1 MVAQHAHGA
10 AQIGGMRR
18 RKSLIRPD
26 DLLGTSL
33 ANAVPRRAVW
43 IRRRREARVNAL
55 GTLLTVLAVIVGAVL
70 LIPVLG
76 VVLGLAVAFG
86 GVLLW
91 LLPIVLIAASDK
103 VGTAEKILWI
113 LAIIFL
119 SWFAWIF
126 YFFFA
131 PVFDKPQRHSY
142 Y

>member
-1 MVAQHAHGA
+1 MLCARAREPA
-10 AQIGGMRR
+10 DGGGSIV
-18 RKSLIRPD
+18 K
-26 DLLGTSL
+26 
-33 ANAVPRRAVW
+33 
-43 IRRRREARVNAL
+43 AL
-55 GTLLTVLAVIVGAVL
+55 GTLVTVLAIIVGAIV
-70 LIPVLG
+70 LIPILG

-91 LLPIVLIAASDK
+91 LLPIVLIAVSDK

-113 LAIIFL
+113 LAIVFL

-131 PVFDKPQRHSY
+131 PVFDRPQRHSY

>member
-1 MVAQHAHGA
+1 MNVLGA
-10 AQIGGMRR
+10 
-18 RKSLIRPD
+18 
-26 DLLGTSL
+26 
-33 ANAVPRRAVW
+33 
-43 IRRRREARVNAL
+43 
-55 GTLLTVLAVIVGAVL
+55 LLTVVAVVVGLVV

-76 VVLGLAVAFG
+76 VALAIVCTLG

-91 LLPIVLIAASDK
+91 LLPIVIIAASDK

>member
-1 MVAQHAHGA
+1 
-10 AQIGGMRR
+10 
-18 RKSLIRPD
+18 
-26 DLLGTSL
+26 
-33 ANAVPRRAVW
+33 
-43 IRRRREARVNAL
+43 VNAL
-55 GTLLTVLAVIVGAVL
+55 GTLLTIVAAIVGAIL
-70 LIPVLG
+70 LIPILG

-103 VGTAEKILWI
+103 VGGAEKLLWI

-131 PVFDKPQRHSY
+131 PVFDKPQRPSY

>member
-1 MVAQHAHGA
+1 MLWHEFGSVFARA
-10 AQIGGMRR
+10 RR
-18 RKSLIRPD
+18 PADEGKVI
-26 DLLGTSL
+26 
-33 ANAVPRRAVW
+33 
-43 IRRRREARVNAL
+43 VNAL
-55 GTLLTVLAVIVGAVL
+55 GTLVTVVAIIVGAVV
-70 LIPVLG
+70 LIPILG
-76 VVLGLAVAFG
+76 VVLGLAVAYG

-113 LAIIFL
+113 LAIVFL

-131 PVFDKPQRHSY
+131 PVFDKPKRHSY

>member
-1 MVAQHAHGA
+1 
-10 AQIGGMRR
+10 
-18 RKSLIRPD
+18 
-26 DLLGTSL
+26 
-33 ANAVPRRAVW
+33 
-43 IRRRREARVNAL
+43 VNAL
-55 GTLLTVLAVIVGAVL
+55 GTVLTVLAIIVGAIV
-70 LIPVLG
+70 LIPIMG
-76 VVLGLAVAFG
+76 VVLGLAAALG

-103 VGTAEKILWI
+103 VGTAEKVLWI

-131 PVFDKPQRHSY
+131 PLFDKPQRRSY

>member
-1 MVAQHAHGA
+1 M
-10 AQIGGMRR
+10 
-18 RKSLIRPD
+18 K
-26 DLLGTSL
+26 
-33 ANAVPRRAVW
+33 
-43 IRRRREARVNAL
+43 AL
-55 GTLLTVLAVIVGAVL
+55 GTLLTVLALIIGAFL
-70 LIPVLG
+70 LIPILG
-76 VVLGLAVAFG
+76 AVLGLAVAFG

-103 VGTAEKILWI
+103 VGAAEKTLWI

-131 PVFDKPQRHSY
+131 PVFDKPQRYPSY

>member
-1 MVAQHAHGA
+1 MLCARAREPA
-10 AQIGGMRR
+10 DGGSSIV
-18 RKSLIRPD
+18 K
-26 DLLGTSL
+26 
-33 ANAVPRRAVW
+33 
-43 IRRRREARVNAL
+43 AL
-55 GTLLTVLAVIVGAVL
+55 GTLVTVLAIIVGAVL
-70 LIPVLG
+70 LIPILG
-76 VVLGLAVAFG
+76 VVFGLVVTLG

-103 VGTAEKILWI
+103 VGGAEKLLWI

-131 PVFDKPQRHSY
+131 PVFDKPRRHSY

>member
-1 MVAQHAHGA
+1 VSV
-10 AQIGGMRR
+10 RF
-18 RKSLIRPD
+18 
-26 DLLGTSL
+26 
-33 ANAVPRRAVW
+33 
-43 IRRRREARVNAL
+43 RRELAVNAL
-55 GTLLTVLAVIVGAVL
+55 GTLLTVLAVIVGAVV
-70 LIPVLG
+70 LIPILG
-76 VVLGLAVAFG
+76 VALGLLVAFG

-119 SWFAWIF
+119 SWFAWIL

-131 PVFDKPQRHSY
+131 PLFDRPRQSY